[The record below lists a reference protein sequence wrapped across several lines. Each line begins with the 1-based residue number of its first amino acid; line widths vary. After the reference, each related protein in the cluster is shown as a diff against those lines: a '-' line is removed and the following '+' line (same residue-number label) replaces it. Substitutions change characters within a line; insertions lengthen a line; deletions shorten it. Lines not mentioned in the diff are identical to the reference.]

1 MQGMRDLLR
10 TSLGKSL
17 TGLSPLDRLAAA
29 WPVAAGHA
37 IAGRSEV
44 TSLQDGVATVTVADR
59 GWQTQLRAVGTQ
71 LQADLA
77 RISRVPLADILFLLP
92 SETIADR
99 RRAAPV
105 AEPRKV
111 RKA

>member
-1 MQGMRDLLR
+1 MQGMRDLLQS
-10 TSLGKSL
+10 SLGKSL
-17 TGLSPLDRLAAA
+17 NGLSPLDRLATA

-44 TSLQDGVATVTVADR
+44 TSLQDGVATITVADP
-59 GWQTQLRAVGTQ
+59 GWQAQLRTVGAQ

-77 RISRVPLADILFLLP
+77 RISRVPLTDILFLLP
-92 SETIADR
+92 SETTAGR
-99 RRAAPV
+99 KPAAPV
-105 AEPRKV
+105 AKPAKI